1 MRSLAL
7 VLVVLAALPVA
18 TARADDPTD
27 KLAHFARVDAA
38 ALEQVRAFTLPGVR
52 DYTHAVFGRVP
63 REGGGSRHLVLMRC
77 DTRRCHGTS
86 VWLTG
91 SDELR
96 VVGLIDLAGAARE
109 IPVDD
114 VGRIELPGS
123 YVALPRDDGSRKRL
137 RWPALVVVEASA
149 RTETLDDP
157 RGRITGSDRDH
168 RLVVISLRRADRGH
182 VVLREP
188 IVARGASGAGFTAT
202 YRLADKHGRT
212 PHTILATEQRHT
224 DNRMGCLPPPPTE
237 HRFAWKKD
245 RYQRVT
251 DLGLRSGCH

>member
-1 MRSLAL
+1 MRLLAL
-7 VLVVLAALPVA
+7 AVVLALIPVGA
-18 TARADDPTD
+18 ARADDPVD
-27 KLAHFARVDAA
+27 KLAHFARADAA
-38 ALEQVRAFTLPGVR
+38 ALDQVRAFTLPGAR
-52 DYTHAVFGRVP
+52 DYTHAVFAREP
-63 REGGGSRHLVLMRC
+63 LEGGARRHLVLMRC
-77 DTRRCHGTS
+77 DARRCYGTS

-114 VGRIELPGS
+114 VGRIELPGT
-123 YVALPRDDGSRKRL
+123 YVRLPQVDGGTKRM

-149 RTETLDDP
+149 RTETVDDP

-168 RLVVISLRRADRGH
+168 RLVVISLRGADRGH
-182 VVLREP
+182 VVLRES
-188 IVARGASGAGFTAT
+188 IVALAPRGAGFTAS
-202 YRLADKHGRT
+202 YRLADERGRT
-212 PHTILATEQRHT
+212 PHTILATEQRHL
-224 DNRMGCLPPPPTE
+224 DNRLACLPPPPTE
-237 HRFAWKKD
+237 HRFAWKDD